1 MLPSGS
7 ESRLHGCGV
16 RAGLSFVMTWAFAK
30 RCMRRVISH
39 GHGRIPSPFPCRLG
53 PSAVAATAPSPA
65 PLFSFHNTT
74 TTTFLPPSTTQSQPP
89 LLLSLFLKIDSP
101 SHPPV
106 GSLHL
111 ASPRFAS
118 SPWVFIPLLL
128 SSKIHISSQRRRGEF
143 SYKPKKLQKNRG
155 FS

>member
-39 GHGRIPSPFPCRLG
+39 GHGRIPSPFPCRLA
-53 PSAVAATAPSPA
+53 PSAVAATASSPA

-74 TTTFLPPSTTQSQPP
+74 TTTFLPPSATQPQPP

-111 ASPRFAS
+111 ASPRLHGFS
-118 SPWVFIPLLL
+118 FL
-128 SSKIHISSQRRRGEF
+128 SF
-143 SYKPKKLQKNRG
+143 YLQKFISPLRG
-155 FS
+155 VGESSRISQKNCKK